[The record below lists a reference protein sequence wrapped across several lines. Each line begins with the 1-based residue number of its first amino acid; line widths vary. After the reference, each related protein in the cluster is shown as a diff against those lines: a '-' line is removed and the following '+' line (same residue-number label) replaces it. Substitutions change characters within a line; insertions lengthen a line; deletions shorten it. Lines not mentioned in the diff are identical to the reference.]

1 MADLDADAP
10 LSVALDV
17 LGQWCAQAALPF
29 DADWGA
35 AIAQLGR
42 TLAEAAAR
50 TNLVGDARP
59 AALCEHMAEA
69 LAVGAAAQEALG
81 SAPGAV
87 VDVGAGAGLEA
98 LTLAL
103 CWPSA
108 RVVAVEPRKL
118 RADFIAVAARAAGLG
133 NVQVIQRTVAS
144 CGLGATFD
152 LATARAVWPG
162 PQWLERSR
170 ALLAPGGLTAIH
182 GSAPAADLARSAAI
196 AGWQPAAWRDVPGP
210 RAHAV
215 AVFRLGGGAR

>member
-1 MADLDADAP
+1 MLELNADAP
-10 LSVALDV
+10 LSAALDV
-17 LGQWCAQAALPF
+17 LAQWCAQAALPF
-29 DADWGA
+29 EAAWGP

-69 LAVGAAAQEALG
+69 LAVAAAAQEALG
-81 SAPGAV
+81 SAPRAV
-87 VDVGAGAGLEA
+87 VDIGAGAGLEA

-118 RADFIAVAARAAGLG
+118 RADFIAVAAREAGLG

-144 CGLGATFD
+144 CCLGATFD

-170 ALLAPGGLTAIH
+170 ALLAPLGVTAIH
-182 GSAPAADLARSAAI
+182 GSAPSADLARSGTI
-196 AGWQPAAWRDVPGP
+196 AGWHAAAWRDVPGP

-215 AVFRLGGGAR
+215 AVFRRADGAA